1 MRSFSG
7 ISASLVLAALTLI
20 VFAKSELRGPEGAIN
35 RYFIALLNR
44 DQAGAESAVFGTRED
59 FIGVSNFFG
68 GLLSSGAQYHVVD
81 VMRKGS
87 TARAGVIFYRN
98 GMEEPY
104 IVPLRRIGKEWRIDL
119 ARIARP
125 HRFAEDGA

>member
-59 FIGVSNFFG
+59 FIGGPVVSQHG
-68 GLLSSGAQYHVVD
+68 DRIEIDAEP
-81 VMRKGS
+81 
-87 TARAGVIFYRN
+87 RAGS
-98 GMEEPY
+98 G
-104 IVPLRRIGKEWRIDL
+104 G
-119 ARIARP
+119 
-125 HRFAEDGA
+125 DGATESGVACEV